1 MDGILNNVNDGAD
14 ILSNVNGGVAVAL
27 CVVAVLICVVA
38 LFSGIISIWLG
49 FAYYKYNRLENSA
62 GLTGEEAAR
71 MILDRC
77 GLENIKVKVTGSL
90 MFGNSYSHYF
100 KKVRIRRMTR
110 NKASLTA
117 LAMGSQKA
125 ALAVLDKEN
134 DGDMEKRIKITP
146 IIYFGPLAFIP
157 LVAIGAAI
165 DVVLFNSAG
174 FATMAVS
181 LLALAFYALSVVFS
195 VMTLK
200 TEKKAQER
208 TYELLKEN
216 QMATDEEI
224 LSLHKLFRLYNIQY
238 INNIII
244 SVLELIYYALR
255 IFAMFSNNSSSSS
268 SNN

>member
-117 LAMGSQKA
+117 LAME
-125 ALAVLDKEN
+125 V
-134 DGDMEKRIKITP
+134 KR
-146 IIYFGPLAFIP
+146 LR
-157 LVAIGAAI
+157 
-165 DVVLFNSAG
+165 
-174 FATMAVS
+174 
-181 LLALAFYALSVVFS
+181 LLCLTKK
-195 VMTLK
+195 MT
-200 TEKKAQER
+200 R
-208 TYELLKEN
+208 IWRREL
-216 QMATDEEI
+216 
-224 LSLHKLFRLYNIQY
+224 RL
-238 INNIII
+238 
-244 SVLELIYYALR
+244 LL
-255 IFAMFSNNSSSSS
+255 
-268 SNN
+268 

>member
-1 MDGILNNVNDGAD
+1 M
-14 ILSNVNGGVAVAL
+14 
-27 CVVAVLICVVA
+27 
-38 LFSGIISIWLG
+38 
-49 FAYYKYNRLENSA
+49 
-62 GLTGEEAAR
+62 
-71 MILDRC
+71 
-77 GLENIKVKVTGSL
+77 
-90 MFGNSYSHYF
+90 
-100 KKVRIRRMTR
+100 
-110 NKASLTA
+110 
-117 LAMGSQKA
+117 
-125 ALAVLDKEN
+125 
-134 DGDMEKRIKITP
+134 
-146 IIYFGPLAFIP
+146 
-157 LVAIGAAI
+157 AIGAAI

-174 FATMAVS
+174 FVTMAVS

-224 LSLHKLFRLYNIQY
+224 VSLHKLFRLYNIQY